1 MCLAAVR
8 PCVSVSADVTPT
20 CLAAVHVC
28 QLVLMSLPHVSSCC
42 PCVSVSADVTPT
54 CLAAVLVCLLVL
66 MSPPH
71 V

>member
-1 MCLAAVR
+1 MCLAAV
-8 PCVSVSADVTPT
+8 
-20 CLAAVHVC
+20 
-28 QLVLMSLPHVSSCC
+28 C

-54 CLAAVLVCLLVL
+54 CLAAVYVCLLVL